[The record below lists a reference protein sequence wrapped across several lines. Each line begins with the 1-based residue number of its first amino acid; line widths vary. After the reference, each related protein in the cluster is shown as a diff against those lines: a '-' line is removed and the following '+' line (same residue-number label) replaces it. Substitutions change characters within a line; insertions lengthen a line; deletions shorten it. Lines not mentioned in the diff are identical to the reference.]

1 MADGTDTQ
9 ASKRILLLLDDDE
22 KQREMLSESGKRY
35 FGDDADCNILEVGSS
50 NQAIEALN
58 ASLSVSPDAYLLA
71 VMDYNMGENL
81 PGERKPSESIFFNNA
96 FLKYLDNGA
105 IIVIYSGYPEQ
116 VRQSKVI
123 YDLAEKKHNSVI
135 LVGVKSEVQLD
146 DLFRMLKAAKM
157 KGLGN
162 LKKIAKDCQYDLN
175 NLLEYLL
182 TLNKIKRKTRP

>member
-81 PGERKPSESIFFNNA
+81 PGERKPSESILA
-96 FLKYLDNGA
+96 SYAAVTSLPTTRLPLTESQS
-105 IIVIYSGYPEQ
+105 SGC
-116 VRQSKVI
+116 
-123 YDLAEKKHNSVI
+123 
-135 LVGVKSEVQLD
+135 
-146 DLFRMLKAAKM
+146 RMAS
-157 KGLGN
+157 
-162 LKKIAKDCQYDLN
+162 Q
-175 NLLEYLL
+175 
-182 TLNKIKRKTRP
+182 PFS